1 MNALCSDVTPLCFL
15 AYTDPLN
22 LVSEETYVFIMS
34 HWFKFVVSCFEEDQR
49 ARLAFLSDG
58 AYDAYAALRFGDEN
72 NVPEF
77 IRHKCISEDD
87 NELTFGVHSFQIY
100 NGKFWN
106 ETALKLAKKDNLYL
120 IRVKKEL
127 TGNEDERE
135 VLYLCSM
142 FDENSEA

>member
-1 MNALCSDVTPLCFL
+1 MRSVTWGVVNACLDPRNFMNALCSDVTPLCFL

-77 IRHKCISEDD
+77 IRHKSA
-87 NELTFGVHSFQIY
+87 FQ
-100 NGKFWN
+100 KM
-106 ETALKLAKKDNLYL
+106 TM
-120 IRVKKEL
+120 
-127 TGNEDERE
+127 
-135 VLYLCSM
+135 S
-142 FDENSEA
+142 

>member
-1 MNALCSDVTPLCFL
+1 M
-15 AYTDPLN
+15 
-22 LVSEETYVFIMS
+22 
-34 HWFKFVVSCFEEDQR
+34 
-49 ARLAFLSDG
+49 
-58 AYDAYAALRFGDEN
+58 
-72 NVPEF
+72 
-77 IRHKCISEDD
+77 
-87 NELTFGVHSFQIY
+87 HSFQIY